1 MPTESDRHPD
11 HRYGS
16 ARGII
21 AETAERFGLLPQ
33 QITGCQRSRRLSAA
47 RRVVARY
54 LYERGFSLREIG
66 WELGG
71 RHHTTVLHLLRHR
84 RMECEDRRPTP

>member
-1 MPTESDRHPD
+1 METKSGRH
-11 HRYGS
+11 HEYRYGS

-21 AETAERFGLLPQ
+21 AETAERFGVLPQ
-33 QITGCQRSRRLSAA
+33 EITGCQRSRRLSAA
-47 RRVVARY
+47 RRVIARY
-54 LYERGFSLREIG
+54 LYERGYSLREIG

-84 RMECEDRRPTP
+84 RMECEDRRPTS

>member
-1 MPTESDRHPD
+1 MPTESGRHPEY
-11 HRYGS
+11 RYGS

-47 RRVVARY
+47 RRVIARY
-54 LYERGFSLREIG
+54 LYERGYSLREIG
-66 WELGG
+66 IELGG
-71 RHHTTVLHLLRHR
+71 RHHSTILALLRT
-84 RMECEDRRPTP
+84 DRRQA